1 MNEGKEMKTDILDF
15 IKSKGLQIP
24 LIYTDYEEVTCYIR
38 FYIPNTKWEFY
49 IYEIDETCDFANAL
63 VYSPHTHD
71 IPDHGLIPLKDFAA
85 QYTEAFSNEID
96 FSLAEIDETFTPTK
110 LSAVINKYKNG

>member
-1 MNEGKEMKTDILDF
+1 MKTDILDF

-38 FYIPNTKWEFY
+38 FYIPNIKWEFY

-96 FSLAEIDETFTPTK
+96 FSLAEIDKTFTPTK

>member
-1 MNEGKEMKTDILDF
+1 MEQEYKGKSSIWQTTIW
-15 IKSKGLQIP
+15 GIP
-24 LIYTDYEEVTCYIR
+24 Y
-38 FYIPNTKWEFY
+38 W
-49 IYEIDETCDFANAL
+49 L

-85 QYTEAFSNEID
+85 KYTEAFSNEID
-96 FSLAEIDETFTPTK
+96 FSLAEIDKTFTPTE